1 MPTKTTRTTK
11 SATSGTKA
19 TPARTKKPTPAER
32 AAAAEAALVK
42 MRTALDAA
50 VMRYAERVGGEMDRV
65 RRDLTQAEPPA
76 VKVIERIMQRLEEV
90 KLKPAKGRVK
100 DLARLEDLAED
111 LADLVP
117 PDTSASGG

>member
-1 MPTKTTRTTK
+1 MPTKTTGAKRATTR
-11 SATSGTKA
+11 GGDP
-19 TPARTKKPTPAER
+19 TPARGKRPTAAER

-42 MRTALDAA
+42 VRTALDAA
-50 VMRYAERVGGEMDRV
+50 LMRYAERVGGELDRV

-76 VKVIERIMQRLEEV
+76 VKVLDRVIQRLDEV

-117 PDTSASGG
+117 PDSSAAGG